1 MQADARPK
9 RKRSGDATA
18 NRDREQKRRDLLKAK
33 RTAQLKKLMAVV
45 LCVTTE
51 CTPGTKTAKALVVE
65 KATLFLVVERLEQEL
80 AKSSGGL
87 KVGVSTLVTKA
98 ATEACLL
105 GDTRRWLDPLTE
117 MRVAKRQLQKAAKEV
132 EAWGGRR
139 GSGQLELELTTVVSR
154 RRKMLAP
161 KNRNATLERQPAAVG
176 GEADGTGRRGTGGN
190 AAGDAEG
197 AGGVRQK
204 RGARHSKAHFKQ
216 VSRDWLAQTA
226 KSRYRSGSRFRVS
239 KEQAEQLHRWFWQ
252 FCSYQ
257 RRVRRLQREINAAG
271 GVAERATKHRRQ
283 RAGAEGSRLQRPA
296 DPQCG
301 GRRHPDARAAEGQAV
316 LGTGLGRSGGLQ
328 SSSGGDA
335 VLHALAQVG
344 RWQEAQSDLSCVRV
358 PVHGGPVGPCATV
371 DGRQIPSGV
380 CMCCAASFATWRC
393 IPQRGEAP
401 RAHLPRG
408 AAGVCAWDFPLVIAH
423 LCRRKKMGQL

>member
-18 NRDREQKRRDLLKAK
+18 NRDREQKRRDLLKAE
-33 RTAQLKKLMAVV
+33 RSAQLKKLMAVV

-65 KATLFLVVERLEQEL
+65 KATLFLVVKRLEQEL

-117 MRVAKRQLQKAAKEV
+117 MGVAKRQLQTAAKEV
-132 EAWGGRR
+132 AAWGGRM
-139 GSGQLELELTTVVSR
+139 GSGQLELTTVVSR

-216 VSRDWLAQTA
+216 VSRDWLVQTA

-371 DGRQIPSGV
+371 DGRQIPSVGCLHV
-380 CMCCAASFATWRC
+380 LCCFFCNLAVYTASAAKSHERPA
-393 IPQRGEAP
+393 
-401 RAHLPRG
+401 RG
-408 AAGVCAWDFPLVIAH
+408 ALGGGVCA
-423 LCRRKKMGQL
+423 

>member
-18 NRDREQKRRDLLKAK
+18 NRVREQKRRDLLKAK

-65 KATLFLVVERLEQEL
+65 KATLFLVVERLEQGL
-80 AKSSGGL
+80 AKSGGGGGL
-87 KVGVSTLVTKA
+87 KVGVSKLVTRA

-117 MRVAKRQLQKAAKEV
+117 MGVAKRQLQTAAKEV
-132 EAWGGRR
+132 AAWGGRM
-139 GSGQLELELTTVVSR
+139 GSGQLELTTVVSR

-393 IPQRGEAP
+393 ILPARRSLTSAP
-401 RAHLPRG
+401 L
-408 AAGVCAWDFPLVIAH
+408 AGRSGGGGLRVEPPIRAH
-423 LCRRKKMGQL
+423 LCRHQKSG